1 MHPPEFEGPTR
12 AAVPD
17 TGLVARSVTRP
28 NAASFCAQCDGDIR
42 ELPLDATCPACGTP
56 VILSDFVR
64 GRLPALPRETLKTI
78 ESGTRLVRT
87 ATLLWAGAI
96 VLLGAAVA
104 RRTHDTFR
112 SLGAEAFALAAVLV
126 YIAACLML
134 LGFRSTAALP
144 PGTPRL
150 RDGLRRRDLRRFAG
164 WGLAAS
170 AASLLA
176 LAVPLASGG
185 SSANVLASAIFLLI
199 VPAALF
205 VVFLV
210 MVAIGAT
217 GWLRL
222 SESLAIRAGS
232 SVSRSGRVRAATGIL
247 IPLPLFLAA
256 GAWVALAPET
266 SPSVRVSDAWVFAAT
281 SIVAIC
287 HVPALFVL
295 GRTAFRLRRLIAD
308 AHLEAPVSVDYPG
321 RPTPDQ
327 WREPSFFGLGPAT
340 PNANE
345 PNTCAICTYDLAGLP
360 MDAPCP
366 ECNAASALAHA
377 RPAILATEPA
387 AIRSARAGFLL
398 IGWFLLVWSLASLV
412 FVVLGSLSPWGL
424 PMWAYWST
432 PMLTTVCG
440 IGASLGLW
448 RAASVVL
455 VARSSFALVLA
466 RLARICAIIAVPALL
481 VGWTR
486 AVVNGNPLF
495 ATGSAAIDSLL
506 AVLRYLYV
514 IWIVMFW
521 VVTPLILRHAARRLH
536 AQSLHR
542 WSSWTALIAISWV
555 GVMYGVVYTL
565 MVLGMIPPATM
576 FGAAWSLD
584 GPIRGLLHLL
594 TGIIALRLARRL
606 RIAAE
611 SAAALRQALPQSPP
625 ASSTT

>member
-1 MHPPEFEGPTR
+1 MQPERSSDLAQLGDHADAP
-12 AAVPD
+12 
-17 TGLVARSVTRP
+17 ARPS
-28 NAASFCAQCDGDIR
+28 ASRFCAQCDADIR
-42 ELPLDATCPACGTP
+42 TLPPGANCPTCHTPA
-56 VILSDFVR
+56 ILSDFVR
-64 GRLPALPRETLKTI
+64 GPLTSLPRATLKTMK
-78 ESGTRLVRT
+78 SGARLVGT

-96 VLLGAAVA
+96 VLLGAAVF
-104 RRTHDTFR
+104 RRANDTFR
-112 SLGAEAFALAAVLV
+112 VQGAEAFALAALLAIV
-126 YIAACLML
+126 AACLML
-134 LGFRSTAALP
+134 MGFRSTAALP
-144 PGTPRL
+144 
-150 RDGLRRRDLRRFAG
+150 DGLPRFRRDARRRDLQLIVKLGIGLCLGFPMAVVG
-164 WGLAAS
+164 VVFVTDEWGHGAVAATVRVLAAS
-170 AASLLA
+170 LVVAQLIALSLA
-176 LAVPLASGG
+176 
-185 SSANVLASAIFLLI
+185 
-199 VPAALF
+199 
-205 VVFLV
+205 
-210 MVAIGAT
+210 AT
-217 GWLRL
+217 GWVRL
-222 SESLAIRAGS
+222 SESLGIRAGS
-232 SVSRSGRVRAATGIL
+232 MTNMSRGWIRSATGVL
-247 IPLPLFLAA
+247 IPLPLLLVAA
-256 GAWVALAPET
+256 AWVALAPET
-266 SPSVRVSDAWVFAAT
+266 SPSVRVSDAWVNAA
-281 SIVAIC
+281 SVIVAIC

-308 AHLEAPVSVDYPG
+308 AHLQAPVSVDYPG

-345 PNTCAICTYDLAGLP
+345 PNTCAICTYDLAGLL

-412 FVVLGSLSPWGL
+412 FVVLGSLSPWRL
-424 PMWAYWST
+424 PMWTYWST

-455 VARSSFALVLA
+455 VSRSGFALVLA
-466 RLARICAIIAVPALL
+466 RLARICAIVAVPALL

-495 ATGSAAIDSLL
+495 ATGGAVMDPLL
-506 AVLRYLYV
+506 AVLRYIYV
-514 IWIVMFW
+514 LWIVMFW
-521 VVTPLILRHAARRLH
+521 FVTPLILRHAARRLH
-536 AQSLHR
+536 AQSLHS
-542 WSSWTALIAISWV
+542 WSSWTALIAMSWV

-576 FGAAWSLD
+576 FSAAWSLD
-584 GPIRGLLHLL
+584 GPIRGLLQLL

-611 SAAALRQALPQSPP
+611 SAAALRQALPQSPHTP
-625 ASSTT
+625 PTT